1 MEEDEIT
8 DSKTSMEILV
18 ALAIELPFWI
28 PLKSGFYN
36 LPKDRTLKIRNDLW
50 MVSTGNIVDEPT
62 GKFSDHIVNED
73 QVADDSYLE
82 QLAGDGPRYFHKRK
96 MKTTFTRS
104 FSVPLAIGDIK
115 ADHLSEI
122 WMQQIRRLVFGFLQ
136 EQEWLEE
143 LIKDVNTFIDLYSS
157 LINPQNPS
165 REVRRVSFFE
175 TMVNVR
181 IVVFKKERP
190 YVVFI
195 ERVSPDWATIELPF
209 PACRV
214 ASHQK
219 LNEFKDTIAGLD
231 PPEFHQIQ
239 WIKALNDRREKQ
251 YQEALIH
258 AAITLESLVHLYL
271 SACGHSKK
279 QRKRIVEE
287 ANGIPGWLERLQP
300 DRLADACNDAARL
313 WRLRN
318 RVIHNQKALTKRDHE
333 TIHRGIDSIGLVR
346 MFLLQT
352 GRPAQ
357 LCLETRFSGF
367 LERIE
372 LGKAVDRRVGKMVP
386 MKFGW
391 RREKDCYKMIVDAE
405 Q

>member
-1 MEEDEIT
+1 MEKDEIT

-50 MVSTGNIVDEPT
+50 MVSTGNTVDEPT

-73 QVADDSYLE
+73 QVADDSHLE
-82 QLAGDGPRYFHKRK
+82 QLAGDDPRYFHKRK

-115 ADHLSEI
+115 ADHLSEV

-136 EQEWLEE
+136 KQEWLEGLLE
-143 LIKDVNTFIDLYSS
+143 DVNTFIDFYSS
-157 LINPQNPS
+157 LVNPQNPS
-165 REVRRVSFFE
+165 REIRRVSFFE

-181 IVVFKKERP
+181 IVVFKKGQP
-190 YVVFI
+190 YAEFI
-195 ERVSPDWATIELPF
+195 EKVSPDWATIELPF
-209 PACRV
+209 PAFRV
-214 ASHQK
+214 TNHER
-219 LNEFKDTIAGLD
+219 LNDFKDTIVGLA

-258 AAITLESLVHLYL
+258 AAITLESLVHMHL
-271 SACGHSKK
+271 SALGYSKTQQK
-279 QRKRIVEE
+279 SIITGAK
-287 ANGIPGWLERLQP
+287 GIAGWLEDLQHK
-300 DRLADACNDAARL
+300 RLADACNDAARL

-318 RVIHNQKALTKRDHE
+318 HVVHNQKVLTKRDKE
-333 TIHRGIDSIGLVR
+333 TIHRGIDSIALVR

-352 GRPAQ
+352 GRPEV
-357 LCLETRFSGF
+357 LSLETRFTDF

-372 LGKAVDRRVGKMVP
+372 LGKAVDREVGKMVP
-386 MKFGW
+386 MRFGW
-391 RREKDCYKMIVDAE
+391 RREKDCYRTIVDTE
-405 Q
+405 P